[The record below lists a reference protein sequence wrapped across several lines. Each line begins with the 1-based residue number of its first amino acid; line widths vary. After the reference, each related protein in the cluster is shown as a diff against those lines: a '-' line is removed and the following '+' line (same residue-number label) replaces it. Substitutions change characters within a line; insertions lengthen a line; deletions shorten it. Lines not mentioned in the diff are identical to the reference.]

1 MIIELYFVHYAKYVV
16 SCSPMFS
23 SMLCLLLTF
32 IIYFPH
38 HVYFER
44 QSRMNY
50 AAIYELIYRRRQ
62 HLYDNK
68 QEGMITRCLIK
79 LDDAAS
85 DRIILFTIL
94 MEAFYINYI
103 NGKVRTI
110 SMFIFILIQ
119 QFLSMRILQKYT
131 LAQVT

>member
-1 MIIELYFVHYAKYVV
+1 MNSNQHIKENEPLVDHCVV
-16 SCSPMFS
+16 LCSLCKICCILFPHVS
-23 SMLCLLLTF
+23 SILCIRLTF

-44 QSRMNY
+44 QSRINY

-68 QEGMITRCLIK
+68 QEGMITSCLIK

-85 DRIILFTIL
+85 GRIILFTML

-103 NGKVRTI
+103 NGKIRTI
-110 SMFIFILIQ
+110 SIFIF
-119 QFLSMRILQKYT
+119 S
-131 LAQVT
+131 